1 MREPAGLD
9 VHSAKYPNSL
19 GFQQKIRKLFFIE
32 KAGSILYYRI
42 VPAYHFVGI
51 VYKFRVIRS
60 ITMTVLESEPMS
72 RHTTFR
78 TGGPARWF
86 CPVSCVS
93 EMIEV
98 MDFAAEKNLPLYVI
112 GRGSNLL
119 VSDRGIDGV
128 VMEIADGFKKITVTQ
143 NTESEECGYIYAEA
157 GAQLSAVAAAA
168 RDAGLAGL
176 AFASGIPGTIGGGIS
191 MNAGAYG
198 GEMKDCV
205 EYVDVLHM
213 ESGTGHEPGDPG
225 EETEGVSYRRE
236 RISGK
241 DMRFSYRHSRCQE
254 EKILILGAMLKLPKG
269 DSEKIAEEMKDLNQR
284 RREKQPLEYP
294 SAGSTFKRPEGHF
307 AGKLIQDAGLRGC
320 AVGDAMVSEKHCG
333 FVINRGN
340 ATSDDIYRLIRH
352 IEEEVEKQFG
362 VRLETEVRLLGD
374 FSMS

>member
-1 MREPAGLD
+1 
-9 VHSAKYPNSL
+9 
-19 GFQQKIRKLFFIE
+19 
-32 KAGSILYYRI
+32 
-42 VPAYHFVGI
+42 
-51 VYKFRVIRS
+51 
-60 ITMTVLESEPMS
+60 MTVLESEPMS

-93 EMIEV
+93 EIIEV
-98 MDFAAEKNLPLYVI
+98 MDFAAEKDLPLYVI

-128 VMEIADGFKKITVTQ
+128 VMEIADGFKKITVTENEPDQ
-143 NTESEECGYIYAEA
+143 ANIADSAVKYDDTEYGYIYAEA
-157 GAQLSAVAAAA
+157 GAQLSAVAIAA

-213 ESGTGHEPGDPG
+213 EIGTGHEQEDPG
-225 EETEGVSYRRE
+225 EETKSISYRRE

-241 DMRFSYRHSRCQE
+241 NMRFSYRHSRCQE

-269 DSEKIAEEMKDLNQR
+269 DSVKIAEEMKDLNQR

-307 AGKLIQDAGLRGC
+307 AGKLIQDAGLRGY

-352 IEEEVEKQFG
+352 ITEEVKNQFG
-362 VRLETEVRLLGD
+362 VTLETEVRLLGD
-374 FSMS
+374 FSI